1 MAGDWIKMRV
11 DLRDDPTVFKLAEA
25 LGLDELHVIGA
36 LFCFWAWV
44 DKYSVDGH
52 VDGAT
57 SRLIDKVAS
66 TPNFAEQMQI
76 VGWLALDE
84 TGATIPNFERHNTE
98 SSKER
103 AQKNARQARWRAK
116 KANSVDAQVDAYVD
130 GNTST
135 EPSTREE
142 KRREEKKEPSGSIA
156 APKESRPKSLRKCPD
171 AFAITP
177 ELFDWAETE
186 APRVNIRR
194 ETEKFRDHTFK
205 TAHSDWAGA
214 WRNWI
219 RRASEGTSKPASGPA
234 ESFRER
240 DQRLAAEKV
249 KEWAPG
255 IAAGGDRDQ
264 NIIEMEPENVFALQ
278 SNRPIV

>member
-44 DKYSVDGH
+44 DKYAVDGH

-116 KANSVDAQVDAYVD
+116 KADPVDVQVDGSVDGIA
-130 GNTST
+130 ST

-142 KRREEKKEPSGSIA
+142 KRREEKKEPKGSIA
-156 APKESRPKSLRKCPD
+156 PPVKRAAKKCPES
-171 AFAITP
+171 FVITP
-177 ELFDWAETE
+177 ELFDWAGTE
-186 APRVNIRR
+186 VPGVNVRR

-205 TAHSDWAGA
+205 TAYSDWEGC
-214 WRNWI
+214 WRNWM
-219 RRASEGTSKPASGPA
+219 RRAADSAPKSSGGAA

-240 DQRLAAEKV
+240 DQRLAAEQMR
-249 KEWAPG
+249 EWAPG
-255 IAAGGDRDQ
+255 IAAGADRGQ
-264 NIIEMEPENVFALQ
+264 NIIEMEHANVFALQ
-278 SNRPIV
+278 SN

>member
-44 DKYSVDGH
+44 DKYAVDGR

-66 TPNFAEQMQI
+66 TPNFSEQMQI

-116 KANSVDAQVDAYVD
+116 KADSVDAQVDEYVD
-130 GNTST
+130 GTAST
-135 EPSTREE
+135 GPSTREE
-142 KRREEKKEPSGSIA
+142 KRREEKKEPEGSIA
-156 APKESRPKSLRKCPD
+156 QPPKRAAKKCPD
-171 AFAITP
+171 SFVITP
-177 ELFDWAETE
+177 ELFDWAGTE
-186 APRVNIRR
+186 APGVNVRR

-205 TAHSDWAGA
+205 TAYSDWAGA

-219 RRASEGTSKPASGPA
+219 RRAAEGAAKSSGGSA

-240 DQRLAAEKV
+240 DQRLAAEQMRA
-249 KEWAPG
+249 WAPG
-255 IAAGGDRDQ
+255 IAAGTDRDQ
-264 NIIEMEPENVFALQ
+264 HIIEMESANVFALQ
-278 SNRPIV
+278 SN